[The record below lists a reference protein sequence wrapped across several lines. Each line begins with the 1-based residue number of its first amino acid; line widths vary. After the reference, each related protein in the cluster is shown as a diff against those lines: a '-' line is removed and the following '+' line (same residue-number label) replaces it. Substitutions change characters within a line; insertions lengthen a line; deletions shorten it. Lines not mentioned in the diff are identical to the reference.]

1 MIEKALLLGLV
12 AVALVA
18 AASGVAGAIKHEFKT
33 MQCAFDHATVCIY
46 D

>member
-18 AASGVAGAIKHEFKT
+18 AASSIAGAIKHEFKT